1 MTKKEQQKYNK
12 TIQDVAES
20 LVLDAYKKAND
31 ITEGVYLDIL
41 LRLRSVADEQIR
53 HIQEIRKNKMTLEY
67 EEIMETGDNQKF
79 GNVLSEMFNTY
90 KKKNADYGNSFSE
103 TIQEFGY
110 IPAVARINDKLK
122 RVKNMVKGN
131 DMNITDES
139 MRDNL
144 LDIANYCVLTIV
156 ELDNQK

>member
-1 MTKKEQQKYNK
+1 
-12 TIQDVAES
+12 
-20 LVLDAYKKAND
+20 
-31 ITEGVYLDIL
+31 
-41 LRLRSVADEQIR
+41 
-53 HIQEIRKNKMTLEY
+53 MTLEY
-67 EEIMETGDNQKF
+67 EEITESENSKF
-79 GNVLSEMFNTY
+79 GKVLSEMFDTY

-131 DMNITDES
+131 EMNIKNES
-139 MRDNL
+139 LRDNL
-144 LDIANYCVLTIV
+144 MDIANYCVLTIV

>member
-1 MTKKEQQKYNK
+1 
-12 TIQDVAES
+12 
-20 LVLDAYKKAND
+20 
-31 ITEGVYLDIL
+31 
-41 LRLRSVADEQIR
+41 
-53 HIQEIRKNKMTLEY
+53 MTLEY
-67 EEIMETGDNQKF
+67 EEIMESDNSKF
-79 GNVLSEMFNTY
+79 GKVLSEMFDTY
-90 KKKNADYGNSFSE
+90 KKKNEDYGNSFSE

>member
-1 MTKKEQQKYNK
+1 MDTTFEM
-12 TIQDVAES
+12 VA
-20 LVLDAYKKAND
+20 A
-31 ITEGVYLDIL
+31 
-41 LRLRSVADEQIR
+41 
-53 HIQEIRKNKMTLEY
+53 
-67 EEIMETGDNQKF
+67 
-79 GNVLSEMFNTY
+79 EMLATY

-103 TIQEFGY
+103 TIQEFGF

-131 DMNITDES
+131 DMNIKDES

-144 LDIANYCVLTIV
+144 MDIANYCVLTIM

>member
-1 MTKKEQQKYNK
+1 
-12 TIQDVAES
+12 
-20 LVLDAYKKAND
+20 
-31 ITEGVYLDIL
+31 
-41 LRLRSVADEQIR
+41 
-53 HIQEIRKNKMTLEY
+53 MTLEY
-67 EEIMETGDNQKF
+67 EEIMELENNKF
-79 GNVLSEMFNTY
+79 EDVLSEMFNTY

-131 DMNITDES
+131 EMNITDES

>member
-1 MTKKEQQKYNK
+1 
-12 TIQDVAES
+12 
-20 LVLDAYKKAND
+20 
-31 ITEGVYLDIL
+31 
-41 LRLRSVADEQIR
+41 
-53 HIQEIRKNKMTLEY
+53 MTLEY
-67 EEIMETGDNQKF
+67 EEIMESENSKF
-79 GNVLSEMFNTY
+79 GKVLSEMFDTY

-131 DMNITDES
+131 EMNIKNES
-139 MRDNL
+139 LRDNL
-144 LDIANYCVLTIV
+144 MDIAVYSVLTIV